1 MKVDYYAITL
11 RVKSFGDGEFAT
23 VAQIPNCFFEI
34 AEKLSTSE
42 RKICLLPIYNKE
54 SLEVVADKCKGVI
67 LTGSREDV
75 NPLYYTGDKS
85 YSGEDG
91 YSFTRG
97 VIRVFNEQNKSI
109 FGICFGIQCL
119 NVYYGGTLCNVPN
132 HRGISH
138 PVIFTDDFKY
148 NNSDTVRSFHNQ
160 AVKDIA
166 PNAKLLAT
174 ADEGVVEMVQY
185 DEKVF
190 GVQWHPEID
199 FDKSQLSQY
208 LFKQFFNC

>member
-11 RVKSFGDGEFAT
+11 RVKSFGDREFAT

-54 SLEVVADKCKGVI
+54 SLEVITDKCKGVI

-85 YSGEDG
+85 YSGKDG
-91 YSFTRG
+91 YSFTRD
-97 VIRVFNEQNKSI
+97 VINAFNKQNKSI

-119 NVYYGGTLCNVPN
+119 NVYYGGTLYNVQN
-132 HRGISH
+132 HRSIGRLWFI
-138 PVIFTDDFKY
+138 K
-148 NNSDTVRSFHNQ
+148 
-160 AVKDIA
+160 
-166 PNAKLLAT
+166 
-174 ADEGVVEMVQY
+174 
-185 DEKVF
+185 
-190 GVQWHPEID
+190 
-199 FDKSQLSQY
+199 
-208 LFKQFFNC
+208 

>member
-1 MKVDYYAITL
+1 ML
-11 RVKSFGDGEFAT
+11 
-23 VAQIPNCFFEI
+23 
-34 AEKLSTSE
+34 
-42 RKICLLPIYNKE
+42 
-54 SLEVVADKCKGVI
+54 KCI
-67 LTGSREDV
+67 
-75 NPLYYTGDKS
+75 
-85 YSGEDG
+85 
-91 YSFTRG
+91 
-97 VIRVFNEQNKSI
+97 
-109 FGICFGIQCL
+109 
-119 NVYYGGTLCNVPN
+119 LCNVPN

-174 ADEGVVEMVQY
+174 AEEGVVEMVRY

>member
-1 MKVDYYAITL
+1 MEVDYYAITL

-42 RKICLLPIYNKE
+42 RKICLLPIHNKE
-54 SLEVVADKCKGVI
+54 SLEVVIDKGKGVI

-85 YSGEDG
+85 YSAEDG
-91 YSFTRG
+91 YSFTRD
-97 VIRVFNEQNKSI
+97 VIRAFNEQNKSI

-119 NVYYGGTLCNVPN
+119 NVYYGGTLCNVVN

-138 PVIFTDDFKY
+138 AVVFTNDFRY
-148 NNSDTVRSFHNQ
+148 NNSDIVRSYHNQ

-166 PNAKLLAT
+166 PNAKLIASSE
-174 ADEGVVEMVQY
+174 EGIVEMVQY

-199 FDKSQLSQY
+199 FDKSRLSQY

>member
-42 RKICLLPIYNKE
+42 RKICLLPVYNKE
-54 SLEVVADKCKGVI
+54 SLEVVVDRCKGVI

-75 NPLYYTGDKS
+75 NPLYYTGDKN
-85 YSGEDG
+85 YSVEDG
-91 YSFTRG
+91 YSFTRD
-97 VIRVFNEQNKSI
+97 VIKAFNEQNKSI

-119 NVYYGGTLCNVPN
+119 NVYYGGTLYNVPN

-138 PVIFTDDFKY
+138 PVLFTDDFKY
-148 NNSDTVRSFHNQ
+148 NNSDTVMSFHNQ

-174 ADEGVVEMVQY
+174 SEEGVVEMIQY
-185 DEKVF
+185 DKKVF